1 VARASRDIASRVR
14 SGGAWE
20 DGVVARIRLTDGTST
35 ARLTLAVDLAALAL
49 FVVAGMRTH
58 RTGSQLE
65 IFLRNA
71 VPIGGSWLVVSALLR
86 TYRPV
91 SLPRMVLTW
100 LLALP
105 AAVAI
110 RTAWTGSADIEDVA
124 TFVGVAMA
132 FTMLFLAAGRLASA
146 VVSGRLAGRA
156 SRRRPTRSADPRAP
170 AQ

>member
-1 VARASRDIASRVR
+1 VARV
-14 SGGAWE
+14 
-20 DGVVARIRLTDGTST
+20 RLTDGTST

-86 TYRPV
+86 AYRPP

-110 RTAWTGSADIEDVA
+110 RTAWTGSADTEDVV
-124 TFVGVAMA
+124 TFAGVAMA

-146 VVSGRLAGRA
+146 VVSGRLAQRG
-156 SRRRPTRSADPRAP
+156 SRGAADV
-170 AQ
+170 